1 MHIADSGIGAEF
13 GQVLLEPQKGAR
25 KFDRSARR
33 RDDRCNTEL
42 ACAWYYHDM
51 IILLS

>member
-1 MHIADSGIGAEF
+1 MYIADPGIGAGF

-33 RDDRCNTEL
+33 PDGRCNTEL
-42 ACAWYYHDM
+42 ACALHYHAM